1 LSSVFREDLT
11 EASFIHCSLRLTETK
26 TAAANTIKAC
36 AASSSQLP
44 SDSRRAI
51 TLAFGLLPFGSCE
64 TVPQMAVFDEARQ
77 GVHDQAGT

>member
-1 LSSVFREDLT
+1 MSSVFREDL
-11 EASFIHCSLRLTETK
+11 AQPPSCSAGLRLAEIK
-26 TAAANTIKAC
+26 TAAANMIKTC
-36 AASSSQLP
+36 AVSSSQLP

-64 TVPQMAVFDEARQ
+64 TVPQMAVLDEARQ